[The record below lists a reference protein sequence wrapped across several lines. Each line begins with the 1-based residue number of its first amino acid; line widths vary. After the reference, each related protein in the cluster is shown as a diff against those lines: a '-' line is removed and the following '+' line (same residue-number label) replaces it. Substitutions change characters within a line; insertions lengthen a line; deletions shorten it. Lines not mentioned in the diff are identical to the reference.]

1 MSHPDSVGLFDAK
14 THLSALVERV
24 QRGEEITITRHG
36 MPVARLVPAD
46 TRRSDPRA
54 AIEGIRELRK
64 GVKLRGVT
72 IRELI
77 EEGRRH

>member
-54 AIEGIRELRK
+54 AIEGIRELRQ